1 MKKQIIERL
10 TRYVK
15 IDTQP
20 NPDSKTTPST
30 NKQWD
35 LLNLLEE
42 ELPIIGLKT
51 DMDEHGY
58 LFATLESNINYNVP
72 TVGFSTCRHFTRFQ
86 CFHVNPHIIEAYN
99 GQPIKLGE
107 SQRIL
112 DPDVFPE
119 LNKVVGHTL
128 MVTDGTSLLGAD
140 DKAGVVEI
148 MEGIKYLID
157 HPDIKHGTPE

>member
-15 IDTQP
+15 IDTQS

-42 ELPIIGLKT
+42 ELQSLGLKT

-86 CFHVNPHIIEAYN
+86 CFSCKSANH
-99 GQPIKLGE
+99 
-107 SQRIL
+107 
-112 DPDVFPE
+112 
-119 LNKVVGHTL
+119 
-128 MVTDGTSLLGAD
+128 
-140 DKAGVVEI
+140 
-148 MEGIKYLID
+148 
-157 HPDIKHGTPE
+157 

>member
-15 IDTQP
+15 IDTQS

-42 ELPIIGLKT
+42 ELQSLGLKT

-72 TVGFSTCRHFTRFQ
+72 TVGFLAHVDTSPDFNAS
-86 CFHVNPHIIEAYN
+86 HVNPQIIEAYN

-148 MEGIKYLID
+148 MEGISI
-157 HPDIKHGTPE
+157 

>member
-15 IDTQP
+15 IDTQS

-42 ELPIIGLKT
+42 ELQSLGLKT
-51 DMDEHGY
+51 DMDEHVY
-58 LFATLESNINYNVP
+58 FATLESNINYNVP

-86 CFHVNPHIIEAYN
+86 CFSCKSANH
-99 GQPIKLGE
+99 
-107 SQRIL
+107 
-112 DPDVFPE
+112 
-119 LNKVVGHTL
+119 
-128 MVTDGTSLLGAD
+128 
-140 DKAGVVEI
+140 
-148 MEGIKYLID
+148 
-157 HPDIKHGTPE
+157 